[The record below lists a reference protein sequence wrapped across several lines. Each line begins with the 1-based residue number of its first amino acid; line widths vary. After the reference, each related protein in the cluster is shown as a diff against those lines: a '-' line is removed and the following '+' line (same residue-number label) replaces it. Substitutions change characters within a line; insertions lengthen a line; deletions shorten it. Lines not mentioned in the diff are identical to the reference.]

1 MIETSENKIKVDIYK
16 DFIKNIQKV
25 FDNCKSLTILEMRM
39 YLRGEILSLNA
50 TDRNMS
56 LDNKF
61 YLYNLNSFL
70 YFCNEFKDK
79 ETILSKMKSHCSKDF
94 KNRYETK

>member
-1 MIETSENKIKVDIYK
+1 MIETIY
-16 DFIKNIQKV
+16 N
-25 FDNCKSLTILEMRM
+25 NCKHLTILEMRM
-39 YLRGEILSLNA
+39 YLRGEILSFNA
-50 TDRNMS
+50 TDRNMT

-94 KNRYETK
+94 KNRYETAK

>member
-1 MIETSENKIKVDIYK
+1 M
-16 DFIKNIQKV
+16 IQKV

-56 LDNKF
+56 LDDKF

-70 YFCNEFKDK
+70 YFVMS
-79 ETILSKMKSHCSKDF
+79 SK
-94 KNRYETK
+94 TKKLY

>member
-1 MIETSENKIKVDIYK
+1 M
-16 DFIKNIQKV
+16 IQKV
-25 FDNCKSLTILEMRM
+25 FDNCKHLTILEMRM
-39 YLRGEILSLNA
+39 YLRGEILSFNA

-56 LDNKF
+56 LDDKF

-94 KNRYETK
+94 KNRYETAK